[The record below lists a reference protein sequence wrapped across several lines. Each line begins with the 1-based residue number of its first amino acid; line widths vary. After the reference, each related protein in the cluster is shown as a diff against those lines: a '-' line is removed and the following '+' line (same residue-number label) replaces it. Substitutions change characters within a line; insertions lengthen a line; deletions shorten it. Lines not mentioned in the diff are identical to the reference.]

1 MARRPTI
8 HLDLVQSAQTVVSQ
22 TTDLQELRE
31 AQSILLPALHGTTL
45 EQTASLLG
53 VSRATVHRLQTKF
66 RAKCRGDFVAKPH
79 GGRRRV
85 LMSLEEERAFLDPWA
100 EQAKEGGVLVVS
112 VMRADLSQQLGQ
124 PVAASV
130 LYRLLARHGWR
141 KVAPDTRHPK
151 SDPHLQEDWK
161 KNSPKGWAP
170 C

>member
-1 MARRPTI
+1 MARPKRI
-8 HLDLVQSAQTVVSQ
+8 DDELVKRAQTVVAQ
-22 TTDLQELRE
+22 TTDLHELRE

-45 EQTASLLG
+45 EETASLLG
-53 VSRATVHRLQTKF
+53 VSRASVHRLQRRF
-66 RAKCRGDFVAKPH
+66 RHKSRGTYVAKPH

-85 LMSLEEERAFLDPWA
+85 NLSWEEERAFLAPWA

-112 VMRADLSQQLGQ
+112 VMRADLAQCLGR

-151 SDPHLQEDWK
+151 TDPAVQEDWK
-161 KNSPKGWAP
+161 KNSPRRWMP

>member
-1 MARRPTI
+1 MARPKRI
-8 HLDLVQSAQTVVSQ
+8 DEELVQKAQRVVAQTA
-22 TTDLQELRE
+22 DLQELRE
-31 AQSILLPALHGTTL
+31 AQSILLPALHATTL
-45 EQTASLLG
+45 EETASLLG
-53 VSRATVHRLQTKF
+53 VSRASVHRLQTRF
-66 RAKCRGDFVAKPH
+66 RKKSRGTYVAKSH

-85 LMSLEEERAFLDPWA
+85 NMRFEEEQAFLTPWA

-112 VMRADLSQQLGQ
+112 VMRADLSQRLGR

-151 SDPHLQEDWK
+151 TDPVVQEEWK
-161 KNSPKGWAP
+161 KNSPRRWMP

>member
-1 MARRPTI
+1 MARPKRIDTE
-8 HLDLVQSAQTVVSQ
+8 LVQKARSVVAQ

-31 AQSILLPALHGTTL
+31 AQSILLPALHSATL
-45 EQTASLLG
+45 EETASLLG
-53 VSRATVHRLQTKF
+53 VSRASVHRLQTRF
-66 RAKCRGDFVAKPH
+66 RAKSRGTYVAKPH
-79 GGRRRV
+79 GGRGRV
-85 LMSLEEERAFLDPWA
+85 NMSFDQERAFLAPWA

-112 VMRADLSQQLGQ
+112 VMRADLSQHLGR

-151 SDPHLQEDWK
+151 TDPALQEEWK
-161 KNSPKGWAP
+161 ENSRRRWMP

>member
-1 MARRPTI
+1 MARPKRIEPE
-8 HLDLVQSAQTVVSQ
+8 LVQKAQSVVGQ

-31 AQSILLPALHGTTL
+31 AQSILLTSLHGMTL
-45 EQTASLLG
+45 EETASLLG
-53 VSRATVHRLQTKF
+53 VSRASVHRLQTRF
-66 RAKCRGDFVAKPH
+66 RNKCRGTYVAKPH

-85 LMSLEEERAFLDPWA
+85 NLSWEDEQAFLAPWA

-112 VMRADLSQQLGQ
+112 VMRADLSQRLGR

-151 SDPHLQEDWK
+151 TDPAVQEEWK
-161 KNSPKGWAP
+161 KNSPRHWLP
-170 C
+170 S

>member
-1 MARRPTI
+1 MARPTI
-8 HLDLVQSAQTVVSQ
+8 IDRELVQKAQTLVAQ

-31 AQSILLPALHGTTL
+31 AQSILLPALHGATL
-45 EQTASLLG
+45 EETASLLG
-53 VSRATVHRLQTKF
+53 VSRATVHRLQTRF
-66 RAKCRGDFVAKPH
+66 RKKSRGTFVPRSH

-85 LMSLEEERAFLDPWA
+85 LMSMEEEQAFLAPWA

-112 VMRADLSQQLGQ
+112 VMRADLSQRLGR

-151 SDPHLQEDWK
+151 TDPQLQEDWK
-161 KNSPKGWAP
+161 KNSPRRWAP

>member
-1 MARRPTI
+1 MARPTRI
-8 HLDLVQSAQTVVSQ
+8 DEELVQKAQSVVAQ

-31 AQSILLPALHGTTL
+31 AQSILLPAFHGTTL
-45 EQTASLLG
+45 EETASLLG
-53 VSRATVHRLQTKF
+53 VSRASVHRLQTRF
-66 RAKCRGDFVAKPH
+66 RKKSRGTYVANPH

-85 LMSLEEERAFLDPWA
+85 NMSVEEERAFLAPWA

-112 VMRADLSQQLGQ
+112 VMRADLSQRLGR

-151 SDPHLQEDWK
+151 TDPALQEDWK
-161 KNSPKGWAP
+161 KNFPRRWMP

>member
-1 MARRPTI
+1 MARPKQI
-8 HLDLVQSAQTVVSQ
+8 NQELVQKAQSVVSQ

-31 AQSILLPALHGTTL
+31 AQSILLPALHDMTL
-45 EQTASLLG
+45 EETAALLG
-53 VSRATVHRLQTKF
+53 VSRASVHRLQTRF
-66 RAKCRGDFVAKPH
+66 RQKSRGTYVIKPH

-85 LMSLEEERAFLDPWA
+85 NMSLEEERAFLVPWA

-112 VMRADLSQQLGQ
+112 VMRADLSQRLGR

-151 SDPHLQEDWK
+151 TDPALQEDWK
-161 KNSPKGWAP
+161 KNSRRRWIP

>member
-1 MARRPTI
+1 MARPKRI
-8 HLDLVQSAQTVVSQ
+8 DEELVQKARSVVAQ

-31 AQSILLPALHGTTL
+31 AQSILLPSLHGTTL
-45 EQTASLLG
+45 EETASLLG
-53 VSRATVHRLQTKF
+53 VSRASVHRLQTRF
-66 RAKCRGDFVAKPH
+66 RQKSQGTYVCKPH

-85 LMSLEEERAFLDPWA
+85 HMSWEEEQAFLAPWA
-100 EQAKEGGVLVVS
+100 ERAKEGGVLVVS
-112 VMRADLSQQLGQ
+112 VMRADLSQRLGR

-151 SDPHLQEDWK
+151 ADPALQEDWK
-161 KNSPKGWAP
+161 KNSPRRWIP

>member
-1 MARRPTI
+1 MARLPRI
-8 HLDLVQSAQTVVSQ
+8 DQELVQQAQAVVGQ

-45 EQTASLLG
+45 EETASVLG
-53 VSRATVHRLQTKF
+53 VSRATVHRLQTRF
-66 RAKCRGDFVAKPH
+66 RKKCRGDFVANRH
-79 GGRRRV
+79 GGRRHV
-85 LMSLEEERAFLDPWA
+85 LMSSEEERAFLTPWA

-112 VMRADLSQQLGQ
+112 VMRADLSQRLGR

-151 SDPHLQEDWK
+151 TDPAVQEDWK
-161 KNSPKGWAP
+161 KNSLLRWMP

>member
-1 MARRPTI
+1 MARPTTI
-8 HLDLVQSAQTVVSQ
+8 DQELVQKAQTLVAQ
-22 TTDLQELRE
+22 TTDLQELLE
-31 AQSILLPALHGTTL
+31 AQSILLPALHGTSL

-53 VSRATVHRLQTKF
+53 VSRATVHRLQVKF
-66 RAKCRGDFVAKPH
+66 RAKCRGRFVVKPH

-85 LMSLEEERAFLDPWA
+85 LMSLDQERAFLRPWA
-100 EQAKEGGVLVVS
+100 QQAKEGGVLVVS
-112 VMRADLSQQLGQ
+112 AMRADLSQQLGR

-151 SDPHLQEDWK
+151 SDPKVQEDWK
-161 KNSPKGWAP
+161 KNSPKRWVP